1 MGAGV
6 GWIHSAHL
14 ATASPFLTLFI
25 SHSPISTTHSSSLM
39 ISYPS
44 YTLIHRLSYH
54 YSLLLNISR
63 LTTTRFLYVYHVHS
77 RKSKSHLLVGF
88 HLPHHTFCIFKAFEW
103 CGANCKDPCSCN
115 MGSSWESSCA
125 TLWTIS
131 LHPYPSQR
139 RWPLS
144 KFSMIT
150 LYLLWCSTSNLK
162 YLIMQA
168 LCSFLSLI
176 FTVKIV
182 VVNYLCNPRNPL
194 LRSVL

>member
-103 CGANCKDPCSCN
+103 CGANFKDPCSCN
-115 MGSSWESSCA
+115 MGFCHERAPVPPSAYSTCTHIPRSGGGHCPNPPW
-125 TLWTIS
+125 S
-131 LHPYPSQR
+131 LSICFGAAPEI
-139 RWPLS
+139 W
-144 KFSMIT
+144 
-150 LYLLWCSTSNLK
+150 STW
-162 YLIMQA
+162 
-168 LCSFLSLI
+168 
-176 FTVKIV
+176 
-182 VVNYLCNPRNPL
+182 
-194 LRSVL
+194 